1 MFPAF
6 GAVFF
11 VGVGWLGSFYSFA
24 GKLFYRGGYTSLNL
38 VKSILEYEEVI
49 QAHLIELKLN
59 PTINL
64 MELSFGS
71 KIRMIEKKYNFLR
84 FQKGWLSRNIYT
96 G

>member
-24 GKLFYRGGYTSLNL
+24 GKQYYLGGYISLNAL
-38 VKSILEYEEVI
+38 KSILEYEEVI
-49 QAHLIELKLN
+49 QAQLIELKLN
-59 PTINL
+59 PTIYL

-71 KIRMIEKKYNFLR
+71 KI
-84 FQKGWLSRNIYT
+84 G
-96 G
+96 